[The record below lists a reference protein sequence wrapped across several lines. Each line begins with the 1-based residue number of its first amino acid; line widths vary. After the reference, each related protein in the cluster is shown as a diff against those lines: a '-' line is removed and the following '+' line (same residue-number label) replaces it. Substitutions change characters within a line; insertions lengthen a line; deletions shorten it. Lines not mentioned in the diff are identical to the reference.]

1 MSRRSH
7 MIVRVEKLT
16 STAAVVPIDRFK
28 LPWKGCFHLETAA
41 KLLKLLERVLTAFS
55 KGALKLLDNQADFDS
70 AIRRF
75 DPSRPSQPSRN
86 DKPA

>member
-1 MSRRSH
+1 

-16 STAAVVPIDRFK
+16 STAAAVVPIDRFK
-28 LPWKGCFHLETAA
+28 LSWKGCFNLETAA
-41 KLLKLLERVLTAFS
+41 KLLKLLERDLTAFS

-75 DPSRPSQPSRN
+75 DPSRPSQPSRS